1 MKHACAH
8 NKVRAGLLAATRQP
22 EGEDE
27 HGFDPAVIFKRY
39 LWDRDPAEERTER
52 AEAPPPTTGLEGRE
66 KPPVC
71 VGAGARPEVLEGI
84 GQAGAR
90 GVGVGVAS
98 TVLASGWPAVQP
110 GRNAADRKLPRAAA
124 VTAR

>member
-1 MKHACAH
+1 MKITAD
-8 NKVRAGLLAATRQP
+8 KMWIPVRCGY
-22 EGEDE
+22 GS
-27 HGFDPAVIFKRY
+27 
-39 LWDRDPAEERTER
+39 
-52 AEAPPPTTGLEGRE
+52 
-66 KPPVC
+66 PVQR
-71 VGAGARPEVLEGI
+71 VRFSQVLESI

-124 VTAR
+124 ANAR

>member
-1 MKHACAH
+1 M
-8 NKVRAGLLAATRQP
+8 
-22 EGEDE
+22 
-27 HGFDPAVIFKRY
+27 
-39 LWDRDPAEERTER
+39 ERTEAR
-52 AEAPPPTTGLEGRE
+52 PPTMGLSGRE
-66 KPPVC
+66 KPPAGL
-71 VGAGARPEVLEGI
+71 GAGVRPEVLEGI

-124 VTAR
+124 ANAR